1 MSEEDGDEN
10 RQERDDN
17 DGAEVQQM
25 QMVDKMAL
33 ANASSKRERERG
45 FLSMFQSQFGR
56 VEANDIANVENTEI
70 EMIGYPVFQKACL
83 VSLYL
88 LILFFS
94 RDFSSHFI
102 FSCSASSSSRLHYT
116 YRKLGWTRGI

>member
-1 MSEEDGDEN
+1 MSEEGGDEN

-33 ANASSKRERERG
+33 VNSDASSKEERG
-45 FLSMFQSQFGR
+45 FFSMFQSRFRR
-56 VEANDIANVENTEI
+56 VEEKDIANEENTEI

-116 YRKLGWTRGI
+116 YRKLGWTKGI